1 MSVVYLHVREMICVL
16 VVIQIKCFKL
26 LFLSIGKVQYEVQV
40 HSTARPNYE
49 KNTIKLKKL
58 WEYNIENFIKEE
70 ETFLQFK

>member
-1 MSVVYLHVREMICVL
+1 MSFVCLHVREMICVL
-16 VVIQIKCFKL
+16 VIQIKSVSC
-26 LFLSIGKVQYEVQV
+26 LSRGKVQYEVQV